1 MQRHKLILFLLL
13 NLLMLSQRADSQ
25 SSDSAIYKTGEISV
39 FGFKVSTDNF
49 FAPTKIRI
57 ITSKEINNKN
67 GESLAEVLQT
77 AGGVFIKSYGNTSS
91 LSTVSLNGL
100 GAEHTL
106 VLLNGFKINSTQ
118 NAQAD
123 LSLISKNNIERIEI
137 LNNGA
142 SSIYGSE
149 AIGGVI
155 NIITKTNLSKEP
167 VIGMTVKYGSYNSR
181 LFRMNFNKK
190 ISRFSLNLDYTN
202 ERSEN
207 NFSYYFNDGVNKLLK
222 ERLNSGYS
230 ASDYLL
236 NASYRTGKN
245 SELNL
250 YSDYKKSER
259 NIPGQ
264 ETGSAPSDANQKD
277 DNFSSIISFRHGI
290 SGNLLAN
297 TKLNYQNNFSEYSN
311 SAFLKSYYR
320 NIYLS
325 NSSQINYTGNNFEL
339 ISGYDLSYS
348 ALKSNELE
356 DNVKRIQYGLF
367 LVSEFNVNRKIKL
380 FPSARY
386 DYISDIKRSVLS
398 GKLGMNYRPVRDINL
413 NFKASS
419 GNSFAS
425 PTFNELYWK
434 NLGNK
439 ALNPETAFNFDAG
452 VIYGFKYFSAN
463 TIELTYTYINAKNKI
478 VWTPN
483 SNGNWTPQNL
493 SNSES
498 KVFSADIKIDRK
510 FSRKFSSEI
519 DFRYSFTSSIKT
531 EPDYENDPTTGKQI
545 FYIPK
550 NLFKINLNLN
560 YLNSGLNLF
569 YVFTGKR
576 FTDQENIGF
585 LPANDLIEGNIY
597 HKFIF
602 NKVNAQIKLEVNNIL
617 NTDYQIISGYPMA
630 FRNFKV
636 SVSLEY

>member
-1 MQRHKLILFLLL
+1 LLG
-13 NLLMLSQRADSQ
+13 QRADSQ

-167 VIGMTVKYGSYNSR
+167 VIGMTVKYGSYNSG

-190 ISRFSLNLDYTN
+190 LNWFSLNLDYTN
-202 ERSEN
+202 ERSQN
-207 NFSYYFNDGVNKLLK
+207 NFSYYFNDGINKLHK

-230 ASDYLL
+230 ASDYLM

-250 YSDYKKSER
+250 YSDYKNSER

-311 SAFLKSYYR
+311 GAFAKSYYR

-325 NSSQINYTGNNFEL
+325 NSSQINFTGNNFEL

-356 DNVKRIQYGLF
+356 DNIKRIQYGLF
-367 LVSEFNVNRKIKL
+367 LVSEFNVNEKIKL

-398 GKLGMNYRPVRDINL
+398 GKLGMNYRPARGINL

-439 ALNPETAFNFDAG
+439 ALIPESAFNFDAG
-452 VIYGFKYFSAN
+452 MIYGFKYFSAN

-519 DFRYSFTSSIKT
+519 DFRYSFTSSKKT
-531 EPDYENDPTTGKQI
+531 QPDYENDPTTGKQI

-560 YLNSGLNLF
+560 YLNSGLNVF

-602 NKVNAQIKLEVNNIL
+602 NKVSAQIKLEVNNIL
-617 NTDYQIISGYPMA
+617 NTDYQIIAGYPMA
-630 FRNFKV
+630 LRNFKA

>member
-1 MQRHKLILFLLL
+1 MQCYKLILLLLL
-13 NLLMLSQRADSQ
+13 NFLLLSQRADSQ
-25 SSDSAIYKTGEISV
+25 SSDSALYKTGEISV

-77 AGGVFIKSYGNTSS
+77 AGGVFIKSYGNTSA

-100 GAEHTL
+100 GSEHTL

-149 AIGGVI
+149 AIGGVV
-155 NIITKTNLSKEP
+155 NIITKTYLSKEP
-167 VIGMTVKYGSYNSR
+167 VIGMTVKYGSYDSR

-202 ERSEN
+202 EKSKN
-207 NFSYYFNDGVNKLLK
+207 NFSYYFNDGINKLLK

-236 NASYRTGKN
+236 NASYRTGKK
-245 SELNL
+245 SELNF

-277 DNFSSIISFRHGI
+277 DNFSSIISLRHGI
-290 SGNLLAN
+290 TGNLLLN
-297 TKLNYQNNFSEYSN
+297 TKINYQNNFSEYSN
-311 SAFLKSYYR
+311 GAFAKSYYR

-386 DYISDIKRSVLS
+386 DYISDIKKSVVS
-398 GKLGMNYRPVRDINL
+398 GKLGLNYRPARDINL

-439 ALNPETAFNFDAG
+439 VLNPETAFNFDAG

-483 SNGNWTPQNL
+483 SYGNWTPQNL

-498 KVFSADIKIDRK
+498 KVFSADIKVDRK

-519 DFRYSFTSSIKT
+519 DFRYSYTSSKKT

-560 YLNSGLNLF
+560 YLNSGLNVF

-602 NKVNAQIKLEVNNIL
+602 NKVSAQIKLEANNIL
-617 NTDYQIISGYPMA
+617 NTDYQIIAGYPMA
-630 FRNFKV
+630 LRNFKV
-636 SVSLEY
+636 SVSLDY

>member
-1 MQRHKLILFLLL
+1 MQCHKLLLFLLL
-13 NLLMLSQRADSQ
+13 NFLLLGQRADSQ

-167 VIGMTVKYGSYNSR
+167 VIGMTVKYGSYNSG

-190 ISRFSLNLDYTN
+190 LNWFSLNLDYTN
-202 ERSEN
+202 ERSQN
-207 NFSYYFNDGVNKLLK
+207 NFSYYFNDGINKLHK

-230 ASDYLL
+230 ASDYLM

-250 YSDYKKSER
+250 YSDYKNSER

-311 SAFLKSYYR
+311 GAFAKSYYR

-325 NSSQINYTGNNFEL
+325 NSSQINFTGNNFEL

-356 DNVKRIQYGLF
+356 DNIKRIQYGLF
-367 LVSEFNVNRKIKL
+367 LVSEFNVNEKIKL

-398 GKLGMNYRPVRDINL
+398 GKLGMNYRPARGINL

-439 ALNPETAFNFDAG
+439 ALIPESAFNFDAG
-452 VIYGFKYFSAN
+452 MIYGFKYFSAN

-519 DFRYSFTSSIKT
+519 DFRYSFTSSKKT
-531 EPDYENDPTTGKQI
+531 QPDYENDPTTGKQI

-560 YLNSGLNLF
+560 YLNSGLNVF

-602 NKVNAQIKLEVNNIL
+602 NKVSAQIKLEVNNIL
-617 NTDYQIISGYPMA
+617 NTDYQIIAGYPMA
-630 FRNFKV
+630 LRNFKA

>member
-13 NLLMLSQRADSQ
+13 NFLLLSQRADSQ
-25 SSDSAIYKTGEISV
+25 SSDSALYKTGEISV

-386 DYISDIKRSVLS
+386 DYISDIKRSVVS
-398 GKLGMNYRPVRDINL
+398 GKLGMNYRPVRDVNL

-519 DFRYSFTSSIKT
+519 DFRYSFTSSKKT

-602 NKVNAQIKLEVNNIL
+602 NKVSAQIKLEVNNIL
-617 NTDYQIISGYPMA
+617 NTDYQIIAGYPMA
-630 FRNFKV
+630 LRNFKA

>member
-1 MQRHKLILFLLL
+1 MQCHKLILLLLL
-13 NLLMLSQRADSQ
+13 NFLFISQNAVSQ
-25 SSDSAIYKTGEISV
+25 STDTALYRTGEISV

-49 FAPTKIRI
+49 FAPTKIRT

-77 AGGVFIKSYGNTSS
+77 AGGVFIKSYGNASS

-123 LSLISKNNIERIEI
+123 LSMISKNNIERIEI

-155 NIITKTNLSKEP
+155 NIITKTDFSNRPL
-167 VIGMTVKYGSYNSR
+167 IGMTIKYGSYNSG
-181 LFRMNFNKK
+181 LFRMNVNKSF
-190 ISRFSLNLDYTN
+190 SRLNLNLDYTK
-202 ERSEN
+202 ERSPN
-207 NFSYYFNDGVNKLLK
+207 NFKYYFNDGINRILK

-250 YSDYKKSER
+250 YSDYKKADR

-277 DNFSSIISFRHGI
+277 NNFSSIISFRHGFF
-290 SGNLLAN
+290 GNILAN
-297 TKLNYQNNFSEYSN
+297 TKLNYQNNYSEYSN
-311 SAFLKSYYR
+311 GTFAKSYYR

-325 NSSQINYTGNNFEL
+325 NSSQINFTGNNFEL
-339 ISGYDLSYS
+339 ISGYDISYS

-356 DNVKRIQYGLF
+356 DNIKRIQYALF
-367 LVSEFNVNRKIKL
+367 LVSEFNINRNIKL

-386 DYISDIKRSVLS
+386 DYISDIKRSVVS
-398 GKLGMNYRPVRDINL
+398 GKLGLNYRPVRDINL

-439 ALNPETAFNFDAG
+439 TLNPETAFNFDAG
-452 VIYGFKYFSAN
+452 MIYGFKYFSSN

-478 VWTPN
+478 VWTPDY
-483 SNGNWTPQNL
+483 NGNWTPQNL

-498 KVFSADIKIDRK
+498 KVFSADFKIDRK
-510 FSRKFSSEI
+510 FSSKFSSEI
-519 DFRYSFTSSIKT
+519 DFRYSYTSSKKT
-531 EPDYENDPTTGKQI
+531 EPDYANDPTTGKQI
-545 FYIPK
+545 FYIPE

-560 YLNSGLNLF
+560 FLNSGLNVF

-597 HKFIF
+597 HRFNL
-602 NKVNAQIKLEVNNIL
+602 NKVSAMIKLEVNNIL

-630 FRNFKV
+630 LRNFKV
-636 SVSLEY
+636 SVSLDY